1 MIKEKSPVTVII
13 CGRSGT
19 GKSTLEEELIGMGY
33 GRIISCTTRPPREG
47 EKDGV
52 DYYFLTKEVFLKR
65 VENSEFIE
73 WTSYNGNLYGTL
85 KSEMSSEDK
94 VVVLDPNGVKNILSY
109 CKKPYIVYLDATE
122 EVLEQRMRGR
132 GDSENC
138 IAERLQKDREN
149 TGFNEIREIAN
160 FVYKVS

>member
-52 DYYFLTKEVFLKR
+52 DY
-65 VENSEFIE
+65 
-73 WTSYNGNLYGTL
+73 
-85 KSEMSSEDK
+85 
-94 VVVLDPNGVKNILSY
+94 
-109 CKKPYIVYLDATE
+109 
-122 EVLEQRMRGR
+122 
-132 GDSENC
+132 
-138 IAERLQKDREN
+138 
-149 TGFNEIREIAN
+149 
-160 FVYKVS
+160 

>member
-94 VVVLDPNGVKNILSY
+94 VVVLDPNGVKNILS
-109 CKKPYIVYLDATE
+109 
-122 EVLEQRMRGR
+122 
-132 GDSENC
+132 
-138 IAERLQKDREN
+138 
-149 TGFNEIREIAN
+149 
-160 FVYKVS
+160 